1 MIEVVE
7 AQVKA
12 RVGEYIYAV
21 DDENMEEVVANLLK
35 DNCLTVACAESCTGG
50 MLASRLTSIS
60 GSSMYIKGSI
70 VTYSNEAKMKFLDVD
85 KEILD
90 TKGAV
95 SPEVAKQMAEG
106 VRKAVGSDIGVG
118 ITGIAGPTGG
128 TDKKPVGLVYI
139 AVAGK
144 DNTVV
149 KENIFSGDR
158 ARVRYRSTQQALE
171 MIRQYIKNK

>member
-1 MIEVVE
+1 
-7 AQVKA
+7 
-12 RVGEYIYAV
+12 
-21 DDENMEEVVANLLK
+21 
-35 DNCLTVACAESCTGG
+35 
-50 MLASRLTSIS
+50 
-60 GSSMYIKGSI
+60 MYIKGSI

-106 VRKAVGSDIGVG
+106 VRKVVGSDIGVG

-139 AVAGK
+139 AVACK
-144 DNTVV
+144 DNILRINNGLYFFDM
-149 KENIFSGDR
+149 K
-158 ARVRYRSTQQALE
+158 
-171 MIRQYIKNK
+171 K

>member
-1 MIEVVE
+1 
-7 AQVKA
+7 
-12 RVGEYIYAV
+12 
-21 DDENMEEVVANLLK
+21 
-35 DNCLTVACAESCTGG
+35 
-50 MLASRLTSIS
+50 
-60 GSSMYIKGSI
+60 MYIKGSI

-118 ITGIAGPTGG
+118 ITGIAGHGG

-149 KENIFSGDR
+149 KENVFSGDR